1 MRSRE
6 RSDIID
12 FIKIAVLL
20 ILTGCV
26 MIDIFV
32 VRRSEKS
39 LKASIAAHIA
49 EFEAKAKENESER
62 IAAEADFRRRLKE
75 AEQKVLAERAEI
87 DKIREEKRLMEESYE
102 KKLEESEENYR
113 KETEKLS
120 ASFESQIQ
128 ALAARQDS
136 ISSRRQAL
144 QHVSKDPVKDV
155 SISQLMDDRRRDDT
169 SKKVVRCDRCLGK
182 GEIQRKMTCDH
193 CGGSGRIKETY
204 VLSKTRNLGY
214 GWNYSNGQK
223 LSTVYQDC
231 PHCLPGAFKGG
242 GSKGYTIMTITCP
255 KCDGK
260 GKMEQN

>member
-1 MRSRE
+1 MRNVDRA
-6 RSDIID
+6 DTID
-12 FIKIAVLL
+12 FIKIAALL

-49 EFEAKAKENESER
+49 EFETKTKENESER
-62 IAAEADFRRRLKE
+62 IATEAEFRRRLNE
-75 AEQKVLAERAEI
+75 AEQKILAERAET
-87 DKIREEKRLMEESYE
+87 DKIREEKRLLEESYE
-102 KKLEESEENYR
+102 KKLVESEENYR
-113 KETEKLS
+113 KETKKLS

-136 ISSRRQAL
+136 ISSQRPAL

-155 SISQLMDDRRRDDT
+155 SISQLMDDQRGDDT
-169 SKKVVRCDRCLGK
+169 SRKMVRCDRCLGK

-193 CGGSGRIKETY
+193 CGGSGRMKETY
-204 VLSKTRNLGY
+204 VLNKTRNYGY

-242 GSKGYTIMTITCP
+242 GSKGYTTMTITCP

-260 GKMEQN
+260 GKVEQD